1 MGRSHLIVVP
11 MSSFATAGEVEDAA
25 RAALPTEIWDYVSG
39 GGGTE
44 ATLRANRAALDALR
58 FVPRVARDVSTVSA
72 ATSVLGIPLALP
84 VLAAPIGT
92 IGLFAAGGAA
102 TCARAAARAGSGAF
116 VSILAVPALE
126 EVAGAADAP
135 LIFQHYT
142 RGTREWTLEL
152 FRRAED
158 AGYRAL
164 CITLDS
170 PVDGIRERELR
181 NRFDRGAAQDRP
193 NLGGSERKELQAAL
207 TWSELAWLADQTDL
221 PLILKGITHP
231 DDAALAVEAGAAAVV
246 VSNHGGR
253 QLDHLPGTIEVLPGV
268 VEAVGDRAEVLV
280 DGGFVRGADVVKAL
294 ALGARAVLIGKALCF
309 ALAAGGEDALVE
321 TLERLRVEVE
331 RNLALLGVT
340 APSELTPG
348 HVRG

>member
-1 MGRSHLIVVP
+1 MGGSHLIVVS
-11 MSSFATAGEVEDAA
+11 MSVFATAGEVEDAA
-25 RAALPTEIWDYVSG
+25 RAALPREIWEYVSG
-39 GGGTE
+39 GSGTE

-58 FVPRVARDVSTVSA
+58 FVPRVGRDVSAVSA
-72 ATSVLGIPLALP
+72 ATTVLGMELAAP
-84 VLAAPIGT
+84 VLLAPIGT
-92 IGLFAAGGAA
+92 IGLFDAGGAA
-102 TCARAAARAGSGAF
+102 TCARAAARAGSAAF

-142 RGTREWTLEL
+142 RGTREWSLEL
-152 FRRAED
+152 FRRAEA

-193 NLGGSERKELQAAL
+193 NLGGSDRRELQAAL
-207 TWSELAWLADQTDL
+207 SWSELAWLAGQTAL

-231 DDAALAVEAGAAAVV
+231 DDAALAVEAGASAIV

-253 QLDHLPGTIEVLPGV
+253 QLDHLPGTIDVLPAV
-268 VEAVGDRAEVLV
+268 VEAVGDRVEVLV

-294 ALGARAVLIGKALCF
+294 ALGARAVLIGKAACF
-309 ALAAGGEDALVE
+309 ALAAGGEDALAG

-340 APSELTPG
+340 APEALTPAY
-348 HVRG
+348 VRG